1 MIKAA
6 MIKIF
11 NEIQKRKLK
20 SAIVLQVHDELV
32 FDVYKPEL
40 EEMKAIVYEGMIYA
54 MPITVPLEIDMKA
67 GNNWLE
73 AH

>member
-1 MIKAA
+1 
-6 MIKIF
+6 MIKIYE
-11 NEIQKRKLK
+11 EIQKRKLK

-40 EEMKAIVYEGMIYA
+40 EEMKAIVHDGMIHA
-54 MPITVPLEIDMKA
+54 MPITVPLEIDMKS